1 MVKGYKDARMQG
13 YKDTRGYRGWGGE
26 AMSGK
31 RGTRWSPVGT
41 GSFPFAVSVASGDPS
56 GTGKRHIATLQK
68 VRLTAAGVRGR
79 WE

>member
-1 MVKGYKDARMQG
+1 
-13 YKDTRGYRGWGGE
+13 
-26 AMSGK
+26 MSGK

-68 VRLTAAGVRGR
+68 VRLTAARGP
-79 WE
+79 WHVNEVTVTWKVTVTSYI